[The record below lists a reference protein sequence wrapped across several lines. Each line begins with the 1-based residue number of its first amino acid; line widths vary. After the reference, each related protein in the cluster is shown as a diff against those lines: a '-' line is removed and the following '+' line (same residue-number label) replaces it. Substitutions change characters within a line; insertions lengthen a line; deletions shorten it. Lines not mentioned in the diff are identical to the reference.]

1 VTLLDEV
8 VARHRFVLW
17 VGDNI
22 LDLPHTTQEEARQ
35 HGTPDLVFGRDYF
48 LLPNPLYGSWTDNK
62 L

>member
-1 VTLLDEV
+1 MTLLDEV

-62 L
+62 P